1 MFDMG
6 EEHIKDS
13 ISSTGKKWRLK
24 TNRRV
29 IKINPITQKTSEP
42 GWGGYG
48 GGRVST
54 RAEVQ
59 MGTIWQKPNHVLT
72 VEEYRPIQIKSQYNT
87 LSN

>member
-1 MFDMG
+1 MSG
-6 EEHIKDS
+6 S
-13 ISSTGKKWRLK
+13 ISSDGK
-24 TNRRV
+24 NRHFKINKRV
-29 IKINPITQKTSEP
+29 RKINPMMQKTSGP

-72 VEEYRPIQIKSQYNT
+72 VQEYKIILIKSQ
-87 LSN
+87 

>member
-42 GWGGYG
+42 GWGGLW
-48 GGRVST
+48 GREGVHPG
-54 RAEVQ
+54 R
-59 MGTIWQKPNHVLT
+59 GPNGNNLAKA
-72 VEEYRPIQIKSQYNT
+72 KSR
-87 LSN
+87 SHS